1 MEITLYDYY
10 GNSPCCQYR
19 KEEENL
25 ADSCSL
31 SWHQMIK
38 RVTVV
43 VIGSI
48 DIMKEP
54 MELNREVV
62 KTGEGYTGLF
72 RFN

>member
-1 MEITLYDYY
+1 
-10 GNSPCCQYR
+10 
-19 KEEENL
+19 
-25 ADSCSL
+25 
-31 SWHQMIK
+31 MIK